1 MAHLSRGLMTALVT
15 LSTAAGLIC
24 ALVLELAAH
33 AAGPGARD
41 DQVALGGDPPPGPP
55 PLLPPGLTA
64 TPAPTPA
71 PTPASTPAPA
81 PPPRPKPKPVKAKG
95 APCWTT
101 AKACVKLSS
110 NQAWLIRD
118 GKAVY
123 GPVQVTHGR
132 TGWLTPPGTFSVS
145 FKNADH
151 KSSLFDDAP
160 MPNSVF
166 FNGGIAF
173 HQGSLSQLSHG
184 CVHLSWDASKRF
196 FGALSVGDV
205 VQVVR

>member
-1 MAHLSRGLMTALVT
+1 MTALVT
-15 LSTAAGLIC
+15 LALAASLIC
-24 ALVLELAAH
+24 AVVLQVGQPRSSTIAAPSQKSVVES
-33 AAGPGARD
+33 AQD
-41 DQVALGGDPPPGPP
+41 DASTVPTPTVPSALP
-55 PLLPPGLTA
+55 PL
-64 TPAPTPA
+64 PTPA
-71 PTPASTPAPA
+71 A
-81 PPPRPKPKPVKAKG
+81 PPPPPPPPKPRPKPVKAKG
-95 APCWTT
+95 APCWST
-101 AKACVKLSS
+101 ADACVKLSS

-123 GPVQVTHGR
+123 GPVKITHGR
-132 TGWLTPPGTFSVS
+132 KGWLTPSGSFKVS

-173 HQGSLSQLSHG
+173 HQGSLSSLSHG
-184 CVHLSWDASKRF
+184 CIHLSSSASERF